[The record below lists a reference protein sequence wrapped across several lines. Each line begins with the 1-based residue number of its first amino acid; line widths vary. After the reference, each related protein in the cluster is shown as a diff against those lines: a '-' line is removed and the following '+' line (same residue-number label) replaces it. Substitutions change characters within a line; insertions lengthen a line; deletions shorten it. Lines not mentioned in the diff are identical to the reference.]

1 MRIELPGILPEI
13 LVGWASCS
21 PSQRNRAVQWFE
33 TSISSKTMKMQRLL
47 AWMGLFSIALT
58 FAIGCGVTPSIPSS
72 RLPSPS
78 SVTLTV
84 SATVSL
90 QDALE
95 AIDPLFEQA
104 NPSIQVNYNFGASG
118 ALQQQIEQGAP
129 ADVFISAAAKQ
140 MDALQEKELIVAD
153 TRRNVLANQLVLIV
167 PADSTF
173 NLSDFR
179 QLNDANISRI
189 AVGEPRSVPAGQYA
203 DEVFKNLGLAEALQ
217 SKFVFANNVRGV
229 LAAVESG
236 NADVGIVYETDAK
249 RSDRVKV
256 AAVVDESLHQPI
268 VYPIAVLQNSPNL
281 EAAQTYTQFLLDT
294 QARDT
299 FQQFGFGTPA
309 P

>member
-1 MRIELPGILPEI
+1 M
-13 LVGWASCS
+13 
-21 PSQRNRAVQWFE
+21 
-33 TSISSKTMKMQRLL
+33 MKVQRLL
-47 AWMGLFSIALT
+47 TWLGLFAIALT
-58 FAIGCGVTPSIPSS
+58 FAIGCAGTRSVSS
-72 RLPSPS
+72 SNPPILP

-84 SATVSL
+84 SAAASL

-129 ADVFISAAAKQ
+129 ADVFISAAGKQ
-140 MDALQEKELIVAD
+140 MDALQEKDLIVAD
-153 TRRNVLANQLVLIV
+153 TRRNLLANQLVLIV
-167 PADSTF
+167 PEDSTF

-203 DEVFKNLGLAEALQ
+203 DEVFKNLDLADPLQ
-217 SKFVFANNVRGV
+217 SKFVFVNNVRGV

-236 NADVGIVYETDAK
+236 NADAGVVYETDAK
-249 RSDRVKV
+249 LSDRVKIV
-256 AAVVDESLHQPI
+256 AVADESLHQPI
-268 VYPIAVLQNSPNL
+268 VYPIAVLQRTPNL
-281 EAAQTYTQFLLDT
+281 EAAQTYMQFLLGT
-294 QARDT
+294 QSRDT

-309 P
+309 S